1 MGYFHLLT
9 IIRNIPEFAII
20 CEFFHIIIFMDSNFW
35 QRVDFLLEKNN
46 LSRKEL
52 AASAKFDVSNIGKGI
67 KDGNIPAADTA
78 VRIAKFLNTTVE
90 YLVTGSYSDDKVHA
104 QIEIDELYK
113 SAVIIH
119 KLNSL
124 PYETRS
130 SIELMISD
138 MSSKYSPKN

>member
-1 MGYFHLLT
+1 
-9 IIRNIPEFAII
+9 
-20 CEFFHIIIFMDSNFW
+20 MDSNFW